1 VYKLQAILTV
11 LGLALANIAFA
22 GHLDGTTVDQ
32 RTAPTGKVL
41 QQGDAPIVEKV
52 VSTIESQPETQPQA
66 SAEVEVVEQPPAKE
80 AVETA
85 AATEASSFRGGEEIY
100 SAKCAMCHDAG
111 IAGSPK
117 VGDAAAWTARIAK
130 GEAVLIE
137 NATKGF
143 QGDAGMMPP
152 KGGCFDCADEEISAA
167 VEFMVAKSQ

>member
-1 VYKLQAILTV
+1 VYKLQAIFTV
-11 LGLALANIAFA
+11 LGLSLANIVFA

-52 VSTIESQPETQPQA
+52 VTTIESQPEIQPEA
-66 SAEVEVVEQPPAKE
+66 SADVEVVESLQAKD
-80 AVETA
+80 AVETV
-85 AATEASSFRGGEEIY
+85 AATEASSSRGGEEIY

-117 VGDAAAWTARIAK
+117 TGDAAAWTARIAQ

-137 NATKGF
+137 HAINGF
-143 QGDAGMMPP
+143 QGGAGMMPP
-152 KGGCFDCADEEISAA
+152 KGGCFDCTDEEISAA
-167 VEFMVAKSQ
+167 VEYMVAKSQ